1 MAGSVTSGDD
11 PGFPVTISQSGVY
24 RLTGNLS
31 VPDNNTTAI
40 LITASSVTVDLNGF
54 SIMGPVSCSQ
64 DPVVCPEPGKGIG
77 IKSAAQPVQS
87 VKVMN
92 GTVRGMGSDGIQLS
106 SLRSSVDG
114 VTAESNSGSGISV
127 TGTVTA
133 SSALRNGQ
141 TGIIASEVR
150 NSGAGSNVQTG
161 ILLFGGGVADN
172 NVAGGNGENG
182 IFAPFASIVT
192 NNRLLLNKGAAIWVI
207 CPSVVTGNSILNDGT
222 SSVETHDAGCV
233 LNNNAMR
240 P

>member
-1 MAGSVTSGDD
+1 MPQFFWKRIISSVVLSSALYAADGPVSIDQDRAMAGSVTSGDD

-92 GTVRGMGSDGIQLS
+92 GTVRGM
-106 SLRSSVDG
+106 
-114 VTAESNSGSGISV
+114 A
-127 TGTVTA
+127 
-133 SSALRNGQ
+133 
-141 TGIIASEVR
+141 
-150 NSGAGSNVQTG
+150 
-161 ILLFGGGVADN
+161 
-172 NVAGGNGENG
+172 
-182 IFAPFASIVT
+182 
-192 NNRLLLNKGAAIWVI
+192 AAIYEDRAFEQM
-207 CPSVVTGNSILNDGT
+207 PILADAL
-222 SSVETHDAGCV
+222 EDAGCEDATI
-233 LNNNAMR
+233 LNHCR
-240 P
+240 QPGVHVRGCWVIDLLLGKE